1 MCNDKC
7 QFSNNWPQN
16 IAMLPN
22 IFIKILSNVSQNFLS
37 EFVTRKQSLKFN
49 FFLVKKCKLSLFL
62 TRKMNVY
69 F

>member
-37 EFVTRKQSLKFN
+37 EF
-49 FFLVKKCKLSLFL
+49 L
-62 TRKMNVY
+62 TR
-69 F
+69 